1 MRNHLAALGCVLLAA
16 AMPAGAQS
24 SRRDEAQRQEAFAAV
39 HHRDWRKCKKCVPA
53 LALAMAYLKNQ
64 LKRQDQWFD
73 GALGAFYAGFAFL
86 VEGNSPKELDT
97 CLKRA
102 RYFIKTPPGY
112 NPWIVGMS
120 TLLLCEASLK
130 YGLTPENR
138 EAIAQGIRFF
148 QSSQE
153 ITGGWHHG
161 NKDYY
166 TKDIAMVSSIVYS
179 AILEARALGIETG
192 PFVDRARAYFEA
204 ICGKSFG
211 YSSGG
216 KDGDT
221 AGGRGSYTLL
231 ALLGTGQLE
240 DPFVKKL
247 SEAVKERC
255 TNCAQ
260 GHANGALHY
269 FGVGAALHRLGP
281 DAYARYIAAYLD
293 RVLAV
298 AAADGSVGSFPH
310 DCPPEKEAEA
320 YEAMRTKDSPGYE
333 TRFCATAVLA
343 CMILWQQDGVFRPK
357 PPRAAGKPVEATVA
371 AKPAAAPPVEAKPNR
386 EPVDGAVAAWK
397 EKLKERL
404 AAQVASGKGPSC
416 RLMGMNGTV
425 IGILPNGGLAVRF
438 ADSGEATLAWAQVG
452 PAEGLSL
459 ARGLLREGTAADHAL
474 LAFYL
479 ILNRQEEQAAPHL
492 ARAGDQA
499 KAVGASFKPAP

>member
-1 MRNHLAALGCVLLAA
+1 MVIRFVILLGVLGVAV
-16 AMPAGAQS
+16 MPAGAQS
-24 SRRDEAQRQEAFAAV
+24 SRRDEAPRQEAFAAA

-53 LALAMAYLKNQ
+53 LALAMAYLKDQ
-64 LKRQDQWFD
+64 LKRQDQWYD

-97 CLKRA
+97 CLKKA

-153 ITGGWHHG
+153 PTGGWHHG

-166 TKDIAMVSSIVYS
+166 TKDIAMVSSIVYA

-255 TNCAQ
+255 TSCAQ

-269 FGVGAALHRLGP
+269 FGVGAACHRLGP
-281 DAYARYIAAYLD
+281 EAYFKYVSCYLD

-298 AAADGSVGSFPH
+298 AAADGSVGSFPC

-320 YEAMRTKDSPGYE
+320 YEAMRTKDNPGYE

-343 CMILWQQDGVFRPK
+343 CMILWQQDGLFRPK
-357 PPRAAGKPVEATVA
+357 PPRAAGKPAEAVA
-371 AKPAAAPPVEAKPNR
+371 TKPAGAPPPETKPARQPVE
-386 EPVDGAVAAWK
+386 GAVAAWK
-397 EKLKERL
+397 EKLRARL
-404 AAQVASGKGPSC
+404 AAQMESGKGPSC

-425 IGILPNGGLAVRF
+425 ARVLPNGDLAVRF
-438 ADSGEATLAWAQVG
+438 ADGGEAAVAWGQVG
-452 PAEGLSL
+452 PMEGLSL
-459 ARGLLREGTAADHAL
+459 ARGLLREGTAGDHAL

-479 ILNRQEEQAAPHL
+479 ILNRQEDQAAPHL
-492 ARAGDQA
+492 ARSGDHA
-499 KAVGASFKPAP
+499 KSVETSFKSLP